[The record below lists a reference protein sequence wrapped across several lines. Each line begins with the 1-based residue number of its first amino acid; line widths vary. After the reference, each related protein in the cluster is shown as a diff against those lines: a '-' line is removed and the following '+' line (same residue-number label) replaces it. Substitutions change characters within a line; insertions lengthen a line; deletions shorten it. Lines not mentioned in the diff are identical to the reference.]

1 MINKLKLSNPPPLP
15 GVKHKIFLSKYMKFI
30 EFVLI
35 LSGSVVFQYYNY
47 RYGMDFRSA
56 RYPGVISDTLPGGG
70 TTDYA
75 IHIFHEALQNGRYT
89 CYLKPDTCM
98 PMIHIDDCLR
108 ATIELLEA
116 PSEKLK
122 MRTYNIAAMSFTPE
136 ELAKEVKKFIP
147 HFEIDY
153 QVDDTR
159 QAIGKWH
166 SCQLNV
172 PV

>member
-1 MINKLKLSNPPPLP
+1 
-15 GVKHKIFLSKYMKFI
+15 MKFI

-159 QAIGKWH
+159 QAIGK
-166 SCQLNV
+166 
-172 PV
+172 

>member
-1 MINKLKLSNPPPLP
+1 
-15 GVKHKIFLSKYMKFI
+15 
-30 EFVLI
+30 
-35 LSGSVVFQYYNY
+35 
-47 RYGMDFRSA
+47 MDFRSA
-56 RYPGVISDTLPGGG
+56 RYPGVISDAMPGGG

-89 CYLKPDTCM
+89 CYLRPDTRM

-122 MRTYNIAAMSFTPE
+122 MRTYNIAAMSFTPK
-136 ELAKEVKKFIP
+136 ELAQEVKKFIP

-153 QVDDTR
+153 EVDDTR
-159 QAIGKWH
+159 QAIG
-166 SCQLNV
+166 
-172 PV
+172 